1 MFTVEFEPECSV
13 ITSLDNNDAFDD
25 VEVLLC
31 EDNSVFIVQHM
42 LDVDDTNIIYMSYQQ
57 LTEISAA
64 LNMTEGA
71 YTLETK
77 GD

>member
-13 ITSLDNNDAFDD
+13 ITCLDNNDAFDD
-25 VEVLLC
+25 VEVVLC
-31 EDNSVFIVQHM
+31 EDNSVFILQHM

-57 LTEISAA
+57 LTEIAAA

>member
-13 ITSLDNNDAFDD
+13 ITCLDNNDAFDD
-25 VEVLLC
+25 VKVVVC

-57 LTEISAA
+57 LTEIAAA
-64 LNMTEGA
+64 LDMPEGA
-71 YTLETK
+71 YILGNK